1 MVQALGSFVLGTEPL
16 AGDPLHDPPTVIV
29 TAIGTITTGG
39 PNMTV
44 AWTFNQAPHGDP
56 QTAYRV
62 EILDDALAV
71 SHYDS
76 GFLSGADLDHTFDVD
91 AEGIPHDSTD
101 VTARVTVQ
109 SAGLVPAYHRGSDVD
124 AYQIEWGVPH
134 AAIDSPLDL
143 EVWTDLTGVDVTWT
157 FTDDRGGKI
166 QSAYRVRL
174 ILAGSELVLWDTGFV
189 VSTDTMYT
197 IPVLVN
203 PGSDYTVE
211 LQLKSNHG
219 IRSD

>member
-1 MVQALGSFVLGTEPL
+1 MSQALGTFPLGVLPL
-16 AGDPLHDPPTVIV
+16 AGNPLHDPPTVVV
-29 TAIGTITTGG
+29 TTIGTITTGG

-44 AWTFNQAPHGDP
+44 AWTFNQVQGDP

-71 SHYDS
+71 SYYDS
-76 GFLSGADLDHTFDVD
+76 GFLSGAPASLLVDVD
-91 AEGIPHDSTD
+91 AHDIPHDSTD

-109 SAGLVPAYHRGSDVD
+109 SAGLVPVFHRGTDVD

-134 AAIDSPLDL
+134 ATIDAPLDL
-143 EVWTDLTGVDVTWT
+143 EVWSDLTGVDVDWT

-174 ILAGSELVLWDTGFV
+174 ILKGSGLVLWDTGFV
-189 VSTDTMYT
+189 VSTDVTYT
-197 IPVLVN
+197 IPVSLN

-211 LQLKSNHG
+211 LQLKNDHG
-219 IRSD
+219 VRSD

>member
-1 MVQALGSFVLGTEPL
+1 MTFGGFAIGTEPL
-16 AGDPLHDPPTVIV
+16 AGDPLHDPPIV
-29 TAIGTITTGG
+29 TVTTIGTITTGG

-44 AWTFNQAPHGDP
+44 AWTFMVSQGDV

-71 SHYDS
+71 SYYDS
-76 GFLSGADLDHTFDVD
+76 GFLSGTDLNHTLDVD
-91 AEGIPHDSTD
+91 FHDIPHDSTD
-101 VTARVTVQ
+101 VTARVSVQ
-109 SAGLVPAYHRGSDVD
+109 TTGLVPVYHQGSDVE

-134 AAIDSPLDL
+134 ATIDAPLDF
-143 EVWTDLTGVDVTWT
+143 EVWTDLTGVDVDWS

-174 ILAGSELVLWDTGFV
+174 ILAGIGLVIWDTGFV
-189 VSTDTMYT
+189 VSTDVMYN
-197 IPVLVN
+197 IPVVLN
-203 PGSDYTVE
+203 PGSDYIVE
-211 LQLKSNHG
+211 VQLKNDHG